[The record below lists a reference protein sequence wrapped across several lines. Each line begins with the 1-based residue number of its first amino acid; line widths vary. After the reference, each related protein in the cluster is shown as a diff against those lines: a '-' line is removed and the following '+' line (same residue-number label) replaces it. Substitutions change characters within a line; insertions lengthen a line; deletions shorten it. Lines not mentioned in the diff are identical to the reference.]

1 MICMLDSF
9 IIDIKDMESFQKTI
23 SLPFVSQK
31 RVANNPKHQSV
42 EEFSEFFNFEATYYN
57 KNSFY
62 TKAVEQRIKMK
73 KPVWLVFSNGEAFRV
88 VVSNMEVVKSYFGKG
103 GSTPLKQDVKFTIEV
118 YYE

>member
-42 EEFSEFFNFEATYYN
+42 EEFSESFNFEATYYN

-62 TKAVEQRIKMK
+62 TKAVEQRLKMK
-73 KPVWLVFSNGEAFRV
+73 KPVWLVFSNGEAYKV
-88 VVSNMEVVKSYFGKG
+88 LVTDIEIIKSYFNKRGQAI
-103 GSTPLKQDVKFTIEV
+103 KQDIKFTIEV
-118 YYE
+118 FYE

>member
-1 MICMLDSF
+1 
-9 IIDIKDMESFQKTI
+9 
-23 SLPFVSQK
+23 
-31 RVANNPKHQSV
+31 
-42 EEFSEFFNFEATYYN
+42 
-57 KNSFY
+57 
-62 TKAVEQRIKMK
+62 MK